1 MLCLCPSVAQT
12 PILSGCTQEEL
23 SDMKKDVGGFMSAEF
38 VAEAFIKLLEEGSSG
53 SVLGCWNNVPPYFIP
68 DTGMALFIFY
78 TTCAMICRW
87 VPRVRVF
94 RPWMMVASALGILAS
109 WYVGGQFMAFVYQNI
124 LDNING

>member
-53 SVLGCWNNVPPYFIP
+53 S
-68 DTGMALFIFY
+68 M
-78 TTCAMICRW
+78 
-87 VPRVRVF
+87 
-94 RPWMMVASALGILAS
+94 LAC
-109 WYVGGQFMAFVYQNI
+109 
-124 LDNING
+124 

>member
-38 VAEAFIKLLEEGSSG
+38 VAEAFVKLLEEGTSG
-53 SVLGCWNNVPPYFIP
+53 SVMACWNNVPPYFIP

-87 VPRVRVF
+87 VPGVRVV
-94 RPWMMVASALGILAS
+94 RPWMMVACALGILAS
-109 WYVGGQFMAFVYQNI
+109 WYIGGQLMALGFNYVF
-124 LDNING
+124 G